1 MSFNHMNRVT
11 LIGNLGQDPEV
22 RTTNNGKQM
31 VSLSLATSES
41 WKDKSSGERKNVTEW
56 HRVVVWNEHL
66 VKTVTDYCKKGD
78 TVFVEGQLKTRK
90 WTDQSGNDKYTT
102 EIVLQGFNCTL
113 KTFPPKKG
121 SGGDSLS
128 NVGHQ
133 NDDAGEDLDDEIPF

>member
-11 LIGNLGQDPEV
+11 LIGNLGQDPEI

-31 VSLSLATSES
+31 VNLSLATGES

-66 VKTVTDYCKKGD
+66 VKTAIDYCKKGD
-78 TVFVEGQLKTRK
+78 TVYVEGQLKTRK
-90 WTDQSGNDKYTT
+90 WQDQSGNDKYTT

-121 SGGDSLS
+121 SSGGGS
-128 NVGHQ
+128 G
-133 NDDAGEDLDDEIPF
+133 DDNHSDQGGGDLDDEIAF